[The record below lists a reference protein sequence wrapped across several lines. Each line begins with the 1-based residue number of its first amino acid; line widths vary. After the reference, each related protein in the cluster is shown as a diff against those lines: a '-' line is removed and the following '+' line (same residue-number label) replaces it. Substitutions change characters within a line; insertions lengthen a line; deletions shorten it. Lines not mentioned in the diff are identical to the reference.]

1 MGRHGYSHDHDPEAG
16 ASVEPAQASGRGA
29 LAWDVDARGD
39 EQALAPW
46 DRTVSLRAPRRPAV
60 VWGRRGLAL
69 LFLITL
75 GVVGFRLSEAGSQ
88 SGELKPLASLAS
100 PGVASP
106 SSVGS
111 REPSE
116 PGPAASAD
124 ARPVEPVPE
133 AQAVDAQPQ
142 GKVWVHVVGAVKRAG
157 LYELPSGAR
166 ANDALKKAGGAT
178 ASADLSAV
186 NLAAQVQDG
195 QQLRIPRKGEAA
207 EAVSPEASGSGGAA
221 SPGTRPGAAATVRIN
236 SASGVELET
245 LPGVGPALAQRLMQ
259 WRSEHGRFR
268 NAADLD
274 AVPGIGPAMLAKLKP
289 VVSYD

>member
-1 MGRHGYSHDHDPEAG
+1 MGRHGYSHDHDPEAA
-16 ASVEPAQASGRGA
+16 ASVEPARGSGLGA
-29 LAWDVDARGD
+29 IGWEGDERED

-46 DRTVSLRAPRRPAV
+46 DRSVAQREPRRPAV

-75 GVVGFRLSEAGSQ
+75 GVVGFRLSAAGSQ
-88 SGELKPLASLAS
+88 SGDLKPLASLAS
-100 PGVASP
+100 PGAASP
-106 SSVGS
+106 SSAAPGEP
-111 REPSE
+111 REP
-116 PGPAASAD
+116 GGAASAD
-124 ARPVEPVPE
+124 ATPIGPVPGD
-133 AQAVDAQPQ
+133 QAVDAQAQ
-142 GKVWVHVVGAVKRAG
+142 AKVWVHVVGAVRRAG

-207 EAVSPEASGSGGAA
+207 EAPPPEASGSGGSA
-221 SPGTRPGAAATVRIN
+221 STGTSQGAPATVRIN

>member
-1 MGRHGYSHDHDPEAG
+1 M
-16 ASVEPAQASGRGA
+16 
-29 LAWDVDARGD
+29 
-39 EQALAPW
+39 
-46 DRTVSLRAPRRPAV
+46 
-60 VWGRRGLAL
+60 AL

-75 GVVGFRLSEAGSQ
+75 GVVGFRVSEAGSQ

-100 PGVASP
+100 PGAASP

-111 REPSE
+111 REAGEPSE
-116 PGPAASAD
+116 SGPAASAD
-124 ARPVEPVPE
+124 ASPVEPVPGD
-133 AQAVDAQPQ
+133 QAVDAQPQ

-207 EAVSPEASGSGGAA
+207 ESVSPEVSGSGGAA

-236 SASGVELET
+236 SASGVELEA